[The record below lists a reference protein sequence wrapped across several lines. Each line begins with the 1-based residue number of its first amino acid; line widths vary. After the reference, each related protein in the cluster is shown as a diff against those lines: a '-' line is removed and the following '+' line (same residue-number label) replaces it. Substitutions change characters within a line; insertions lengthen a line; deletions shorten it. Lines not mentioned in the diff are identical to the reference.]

1 MIQPHQYRPLEAQ
14 TQHDAW
20 GIGAVVNISGQK
32 THRAVEDA
40 LRIVEKLEHRTGK
53 DADGTTGDG
62 VGIMTQ
68 IPHAFLKK
76 TAQQAGKTLPE
87 AGDYGVAMIFFSAGP
102 AHAYAQPESAGDDPG
117 TRGAGP
123 AVLAGCAGLPGD
135 SERKSAEQ
143 YAGDYTVLYPPPGKD
158 RARSGF

>member
-1 MIQPHQYRPLEAQ
+1 MSWIQR
-14 TQHDAW
+14 
-20 GIGAVVNISGQK
+20 IGHKAE
-32 THRAVEDA
+32 AVEEA
-40 LRIVEKLEHRTGK
+40 WITLNLE
-53 DADGTTGDG
+53 
-62 VGIMTQ
+62 Q
-68 IPHAFLKK
+68 
-76 TAQQAGKTLPE
+76 E

-102 AHAYAQPESAGDDPG
+102 AHAYAQPEAAGDDPG

-123 AVLAGCAGLPGD
+123 AVLTGCAGLPGD